1 MVGIWELGVQRQLEF
16 DGVVRNKFIY
26 MYISTTNAVMPLQ
39 PAPIPPTHT
48 YTHTSSQGW
57 GVDRVSRAQAF

>member
-39 PAPIPPTHT
+39 PTPIPPTHT
-48 YTHTSSQGW
+48 YTHIKSRVGGRSSQ
-57 GVDRVSRAQAF
+57 